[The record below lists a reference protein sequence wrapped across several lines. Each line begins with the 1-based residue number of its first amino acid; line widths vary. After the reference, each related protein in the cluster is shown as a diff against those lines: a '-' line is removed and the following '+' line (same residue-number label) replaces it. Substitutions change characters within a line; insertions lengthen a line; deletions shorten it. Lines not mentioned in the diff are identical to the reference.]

1 MMAWSTAGRAREE
14 GDEDESEGSPLRC
27 LSPARAAEPRPPCA
41 STSSTIHPTRTDA
54 MLAWQPLRTLARVA
68 SRPSLP
74 STWSLLSP
82 PRLFSSSAP
91 QLLVRKPTK
100 YKLKTHQ
107 GAAKRWKALANG
119 EFKRVRLPLPHPPPG
134 LANSPPADHRAPPP
148 SSTRPR
154 QGASTSTATA
164 ACRASA
170 STASASPPL
179 RGQRGRGPSGGCSPT
194 HEGAPLEVGC
204 AGRLRTV
211 VRYAGFSSLRSRVE
225 RPVRRNEIGR
235 KERKAMR

>member
-1 MMAWSTAGRAREE
+1 
-14 GDEDESEGSPLRC
+14 
-27 LSPARAAEPRPPCA
+27 
-41 STSSTIHPTRTDA
+41 

-119 EFKRVRLPLPHPPPG
+119 EFKR
-134 LANSPPADHRAPPP
+134 AK
-148 SSTRPR
+148 
-154 QGASTSTATA
+154 
-164 ACRASA
+164 
-170 STASASPPL
+170 
-179 RGQRGRGPSGGCSPT
+179 
-194 HEGAPLEVGC
+194 
-204 AGRLRTV
+204 AGRVHLNSNGGMSRERLNRLGEPAFARPAWKRTLR
-211 VRYAGFSSLRSRVE
+211 RLLPYA
-225 RPVRRNEIGR
+225 
-235 KERKAMR
+235 